1 MTVIVGVLAWLIF
14 AAWLHVQLIGVSPF
28 SR

>member
-1 MTVIVGVLAWLIF
+1 VGVLAWLVF